1 MIIDKN
7 ILNQNSYK
15 DIREKDK
22 VEDIKQLDIK
32 QLRKNSVAIITKKS
46 DLVVSRQSKMS
57 LVELLS

>member
-7 ILNQNSYK
+7 LLSQNRYK
-15 DIREKDK
+15 VIREKDK

-32 QLRKNSVAIITKKS
+32 HLRKNSVAIITKKS
-46 DLVVSRQSKMS
+46 DLVVSRQSKIS

>member
-15 DIREKDK
+15 AIREKDK

-32 QLRKNSVAIITKKS
+32 QLRKNSCYTITKKS
-46 DLVVSRQSKMS
+46 ELVIAKQSTMTLK
-57 LVELLS
+57 ELLS

>member
-15 DIREKDK
+15 AIREKDK

-32 QLRKNSVAIITKKS
+32 HLRKNSDAIIIKKS
-46 DLVVSRQSKMS
+46 ELVVERQSKMT
-57 LVELLS
+57 LKELLS

>member
-7 ILNQNSYK
+7 LLSQNRYK
-15 DIREKDK
+15 AIREKDK

-32 QLRKNSVAIITKKS
+32 HLRKNSVAIITKKS

>member
-15 DIREKDK
+15 AIREKDK

-46 DLVVSRQSKMS
+46 ELVVAKQSKMS

>member
-15 DIREKDK
+15 AIREKDK

-32 QLRKNSVAIITKKS
+32 HLRKNSCYTIIKKS
-46 DLVVSRQSKMS
+46 ELVVAKQSKMT
-57 LVELLS
+57 LKELLS